1 MTKIIDFNEA
11 KSRSS
16 SSVFNP
22 LESWRIAFIKELTD
36 HGYTKSV
43 PAELFPNN
51 KVDDSKNLYQLNNKI
66 ELLNSGEKL
75 VLIRNWHFELFFYYS
90 YENELTLRIGSLASG
105 IDALLLQN
113 KFQNEKNIFQ
123 KYYLIML
130 EYFGIENCEGDNL

>member
-1 MTKIIDFNEA
+1 MAEIIDFNAA
-11 KSRSS
+11 KSRSL
-16 SSVFNP
+16 SVFNP
-22 LESWRIAFIKELTD
+22 LETWRIAFIKELTE

-51 KVDDSKNLYQLNNKI
+51 KVDDSDNLYQLNNKI
-66 ELLNSGEKL
+66 ESLNPGEKL
-75 VLIRNWHFELFFYYS
+75 VLVRNWHFELFFYYS

-105 IDALLLQN
+105 VDSLLLQN
-113 KFQNEKNIFQ
+113 KFQNEKYIFQ